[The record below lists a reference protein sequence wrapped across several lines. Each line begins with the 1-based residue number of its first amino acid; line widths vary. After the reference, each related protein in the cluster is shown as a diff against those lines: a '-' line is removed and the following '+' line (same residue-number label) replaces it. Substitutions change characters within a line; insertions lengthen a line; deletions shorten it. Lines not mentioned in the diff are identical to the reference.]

1 MRKLTAAGRN
11 TVVVLML
18 VPAMCVAR
26 AQPQLPSMV
35 PHAGLPPLRDVS
47 ATQYREHLD
56 RLRQLVAECG
66 RVITACDAAAV
77 GEDDRVAMPDGTK
90 VAERFGW
97 LRSLLDDSN
106 DPTHRL
112 RAELLP
118 RAGQRLAEQEAELD
132 ALPKAAALAPEQR
145 RVRDEVLARKEFRT
159 IAAEYSLTERIGAW
173 ISRQISKLFGG
184 VSRLGRMAP
193 WLGTA
198 LQWGTLMLALS
209 LLVLWVLRALDRQ
222 RIALGRL
229 GGDAARAE
237 ADAESRAWADLARA
251 HAANGAWRDAVHC
264 LYWAS
269 IVALEDRRTL
279 RRSGTRTPREA
290 LQLIDPASKLREPLR
305 AQTGAFERI
314 WYGQQ
319 AAAESDYNE
328 ALEHY
333 RVLHPAGREARA

>member
-1 MRKLTAAGRN
+1 MRTPGPAGR
-11 TVVVLML
+11 TIAVVFLL
-18 VPAMCVAR
+18 FAMICVAR
-26 AQPQLPSMV
+26 AQPQLPAMV
-35 PHAGLPPLRDVS
+35 PHAGLPSLHDISP
-47 ATQYREHLD
+47 AGYRAHLD
-56 RLRQLVAECG
+56 RLRQLVADCG
-66 RVITACDAAAV
+66 RVVTACDAAAV
-77 GEDDRVAMPDGTK
+77 GDDERVAMANGT
-90 VAERFGW
+90 VIAERFNW
-97 LRSLLDDSN
+97 LRNLLDDAD

-118 RAGQRLAEQEAELD
+118 RAGQRLAEQEAEIE
-132 ALPKAAALAPEQR
+132 ALPKAVALTAKER
-145 RVRDEVLARKEFRT
+145 TARDGVLSRKEFRT
-159 IAAEYSLTERIGAW
+159 TAAEYSLTERIGAW
-173 ISRQISKLFGG
+173 ISKQISRLFGG
-184 VSRLGRMAP
+184 VSSLGRMAP

-198 LQWGTLMLALS
+198 LQWGTLLLAAS

-229 GGDAARAE
+229 GGDGARAQ
-237 ADAESRAWADLARA
+237 ADAESRAWAELART
-251 HAANGAWRDAVHC
+251 HAANGEWRDAVHC

-290 LQLIDPASKLREPLR
+290 LQLIDPASHLREPLR

-319 AAAESDYNE
+319 TAAESDYRE

-333 RVLHPAGREARA
+333 RILHPAGREARA

>member
-1 MRKLTAAGRN
+1 MRILTAAGR
-11 TVVVLML
+11 TTAVVLML
-18 VPAMCVAR
+18 VAALGVAR
-26 AQPQLPSMV
+26 AQPQMPAMV
-35 PHAGLPPLRDVS
+35 PRAGLPPLRDVS

-56 RLRQLVAECG
+56 RLRRLVADCG
-66 RVITACDAAAV
+66 RLITACDAAAV
-77 GEDDRVAMPDGTK
+77 GDDDRVATPDGTK
-90 VAERFGW
+90 VVERFGW

-106 DPTHRL
+106 DPTHQL

-118 RAGQRLAEQEAELD
+118 RAGERLVEQQAEMD
-132 ALPKAAALAPEQR
+132 ALPKAAALAAEQR
-145 RVRDEVLARKEFRT
+145 RARDGVLARKEFRT
-159 IAAEYSLTERIGAW
+159 AEAEYSLTERIGAW

-184 VSRLGRMAP
+184 VSKLGRMAP

-229 GGDAARAE
+229 GGDAARAQ
-237 ADAESRAWADLARA
+237 ADAESRAWANLART
-251 HAANGAWRDAVHC
+251 HASKAEWRDAVHC

-290 LQLIDPASKLREPLR
+290 LQLIDPASHLREPLR

-333 RVLHPAGREARA
+333 SVLHPAGREARA